1 MLSRS
6 WPSHES
12 APCEE
17 SQSKELRR
25 GGPSVGGLRNGHSMF
40 CDRTQELISSAELAL
55 KQLSSDSKLTEASTF
70 ITLGLMSPGA
80 DPKWCEWPWLP
91 GLWYCLGTCPWSVSI
106 RRVSGKK
113 RCCSFLRS
121 WTTFSSEF
129 KINVCPSL
137 ILPAF
142 TGHHK
147 KNQHLTRKNNESSH
161 SYFDVLVLCACKWC
175 PTKTL

>member
-12 APCEE
+12 AHCEE

-55 KQLSSDSKLTEASTF
+55 EQLSSDSKLTETGTF
-70 ITLGLMSPGA
+70 ITLGLMSLGA
-80 DPKWCEWPWLP
+80 DPKWWEWPWLP
-91 GLWYCLGTCPWSVSI
+91 GLWYCLGTCPWSASI
-106 RRVSGKK
+106 RCVSGKK
-113 RCCSFLRS
+113 KVLVALS
-121 WTTFSSEF
+121 WTTFSSESRMS
-129 KINVCPSL
+129 VYPSL

-142 TGHHK
+142 NRPLWEK
-147 KNQHLTRKNNESSH
+147 SAP
-161 SYFDVLVLCACKWC
+161 D
-175 PTKTL
+175 